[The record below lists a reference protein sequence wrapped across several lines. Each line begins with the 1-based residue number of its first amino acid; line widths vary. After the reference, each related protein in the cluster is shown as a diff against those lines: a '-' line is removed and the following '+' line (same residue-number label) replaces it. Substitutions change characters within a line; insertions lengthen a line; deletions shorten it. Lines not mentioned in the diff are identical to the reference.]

1 MKILLD
7 ENFPLPLYRRL
18 REAGYDAEHVIT
30 LGKRGMPDAE
40 LRRRLAAEPILLLT
54 NDTEFED
61 IGLDYA
67 GKVIISRLPQ
77 RLPIAERWKS
87 GSRLFSPSW
96 NASRRT
102 SCSTCC
108 PTDRS
113 LPGKSANSGAFAQV
127 RPARAEI
134 RARA

>member
-1 MKILLD
+1 LKILLD

-18 REAGYDAEHVIT
+18 REAGYDAEHVIA

-40 LRRRLAAEPILLLT
+40 LRRRLAAEPIVLLT

-77 RLPIAERWKS
+77 RLPITERVEIWFYALQRFLECESPHK
-87 GSRLFSPSW
+87 LFDLLPDGQIVAW
-96 NASRRT
+96 EICEFGRVRTTPASE
-102 SCSTCC
+102 
-108 PTDRS
+108 
-113 LPGKSANSGAFAQV
+113 G
-127 RPARAEI
+127 
-134 RARA
+134 

>member
-18 REAGYDAEHVIT
+18 REAGYDAEHVIA
-30 LGKRGMPDAE
+30 LGKRGMQDAE

-54 NDTEFED
+54 NDTEFDD

-77 RLPIAERWKS
+77 RLPISERVEIWLKALQRFLGRES
-87 GSRLFSPSW
+87 PHKLF
-96 NASRRT
+96 
-102 SCSTCC
+102 
-108 PTDRS
+108 DL
-113 LPGKSANSGAFAQV
+113 LPDGQIVAW
-127 RPARAEI
+127 EI
-134 RARA
+134 REFGRVRASPASEG

>member
-1 MKILLD
+1 LKILLD

-18 REAGYDAEHVIT
+18 REAGYDVEHVIA

-77 RLPIAERWKS
+77 RLPIAERVEIWFKALQRFLERES
-87 GSRLFSPSW
+87 PHKLF
-96 NASRRT
+96 
-102 SCSTCC
+102 
-108 PTDRS
+108 DL
-113 LPGKSANSGAFAQV
+113 LPDGQIVAW
-127 RPARAEI
+127 EI
-134 RARA
+134 REFGRVRASPAGEG